1 MSEVKGQDVLYWRSE
16 STTGDWQYGI
26 GCGTADP
33 SDHWWNDTDT
43 RTEWRPDCG
52 ANANILI
59 FNNGIQ
65 QNMNLN
71 AGTDYRV
78 NQMIFNPGTGSR
90 IINSDNNRNLY
101 FYNRGGIDATIE
113 SNSSLTT
120 HEFNVNIN
128 IEDINTWMQIRV
140 NDGYLAFNNTVVNNS
155 GNTLNLRGVNGMRII
170 FNGPLMSSVGTP
182 GVSIAN
188 EIAPGQNV
196 HVIYQGPVNSATY
209 NGPTTL
215 YSGATLQISTNQ
227 TLGDIVLNSG
237 ATLIVDAGVILT
249 VTGSWTGGGTIQNNG
264 TIVLAGTAAQT
275 FPGAGTNV
283 AAMNNLT
290 INNPNGVALD
300 QNLNVSNN
308 LTLISG
314 VLSTGTYN
322 ITVDSPLT
330 NSITGGGS
338 TNYIS
343 GYLRRSINGGVNTY
357 FFPIGT
363 STVYA
368 PVQMAFTAGTVA
380 GVLEGYTTNGDH
392 PNIGSSNLNPAF
404 SVNRAWYFNIASG
417 LGTANYNA
425 TFNWI
430 IADQD
435 LGFNFNTA
443 LAGKFTTSNWTYPAI
458 GARTASSLQITG
470 SSGFS
475 GFQVAADCEPD
486 IPAVAATPDLV
497 CPDGSSTLSITSG
510 NLNGAANWYWYSGSC
525 GGTPIGTG
533 TSISVAPAA
542 TTTYY
547 VRGEGGCA
555 PAGGSCASI
564 TVTLDN
570 IPPVA
575 LCQDITVYLDATG
588 NVTITPQQVNIGSN
602 DNCGDITLSVS
613 PNTFNCDDL
622 SAGGLI
628 ISEYVEGTSSNK
640 NLEIYNAGS
649 DPVDL
654 GLYQLLLFTN
664 GSPTP
669 SEQMT
674 LSGTLN
680 PGAVIVYINSGSTY
694 TGPSVTNN
702 SVINFSGNDAIAI
715 YNTSTGS
722 YADIFGVIG
731 DDPGATNG
739 WTGSGGYQTVQ
750 RTLRRKP
757 EVVRG
762 VTVNPIGTGPGAFTT
777 LTTEWDIYPLNTI
790 TGLGSHTAVA
800 SGNTVTLT
808 VEDEAGNTSTCTANV
823 TVIDDLAPT
832 AVCQPVTIY
841 LDANGIA
848 TLTPSMINNGSTDN
862 CGIETLLIS
871 QTTFDCEDL
880 GSNSVTL
887 TVIDESGNS
896 STCSTTVTVV
906 DNIAPTADCQDITV
920 NLDATGNVTISASQV
935 NDNSTDN
942 CEIASYSVS
951 PNAFNCDDIGDNTV
965 TLTVTDNSGNIA
977 TCNAIVTVVDN
988 TSPTANC
995 QDITVIL
1002 DPVSGL
1008 ATITPEMINN
1018 GSNDVCGIQSLSV
1031 TPNTFSCGDL
1041 LTTLSSDLFIS
1052 EYIEGSGSSKAI
1064 EIYNGTGTSIDLS
1077 TEGYNLQMFFNG
1089 SNTAGLNIPLV
1100 GTVLS
1105 GDVFVIAQSSSS
1117 ATILAQADQTNTAGW
1132 FNGDDAVVLRKG
1144 TTIIDVIG
1152 QIGFD
1157 PGNEWGTGLVSTENN
1172 TLRRKSTIIQ
1182 GDGDG
1187 TDAFDP
1193 SVEWDGYAQ
1202 DNIADLG
1209 SHTFSPP
1216 TGVRPV
1222 VLTVTDVNGN
1232 VSTCSALV
1240 TIQDNTPPDIT
1251 CPSAPAAICS
1261 SGPYTHTNNSWDAT
1275 ATDACG
1281 VASIA
1286 YALSNATSG
1295 TGVTL
1300 NGVAFNVG
1308 TTLVT
1313 WRATDVNG
1321 NWSEC
1326 SFDVTVNPNHTI
1338 TLTSAASTENQEVC
1352 INEAIDD
1359 ITYEIGGGATGV
1371 TLGGTLPAGVTGNLV
1386 GNIYTISGIPTA
1398 SGVFNYTL
1406 TTTGNGC
1413 VVANESGT
1421 ITVNPALPV
1430 SVTISASPSGNI
1442 CGSTP
1447 VTFTALP
1454 VNEGTTPTYQWY
1466 LNANPVGGNSDTYT
1480 LNTPA
1485 NNDAVYVILTSD
1497 EPCAT
1502 GNPATSNTITLTL
1515 GIVEVTGTLPIP
1527 TIACYPNL
1535 GEAFEAI
1542 NDGTHQGIVTV
1553 SIHDNTT
1560 EPATAILNASGGT
1573 ASYTSVVVSPAT
1585 PGISVTGNLNAP
1597 LIQLNGAGNVT
1608 FDGRVDAV
1616 GALYSL
1622 TLNNANAGNLAST
1635 IELAA
1640 GASGNTVQYC
1650 NITGFNA
1657 IYSQGTA
1664 GNPNTENLIT
1674 DNRIYDFLN
1683 PGLASNGIHLAAFN
1697 EDWTIQW
1704 NELYQTTP
1712 LVASA
1717 NVEYAAIRVDAG
1729 TGNGFLV
1736 ENNTIGGNT
1745 AGGSGTW
1752 TKTGSNNVFYGIYI
1766 AAGTGTGNEINGNTI
1781 SNFAWTNS
1789 ANANWTG
1796 IHVAQGAVN
1805 ITGNIIG
1812 AGSGPENIQVTLGS
1826 TTAASNGILGIS
1838 HASGSASTISGNVIG
1853 AVAAGN
1859 SAANASNIYGIAK
1872 LGVPAPLIIENNQIS
1887 GLQAASASTGNNQV
1901 VYGIAYEIAGGN
1913 AVISGNTIQGLSN
1926 LTTGAGGQVHGIHTN
1941 VAALT
1946 VTGNIIFN
1954 LSNSAANETGESNA
1968 AVTGIVGRFTGNGT
1982 IAGNTIYNLQS
1993 TSAARGRAIGI
2004 YYNGT
2009 LNLTNH
2015 VSENFIH
2022 SLSVATVVPGPP
2034 FGEIYGIRTNFG
2046 QATVYNNIVSLGVVM
2061 SSNAYIYGIYENGL
2075 AGNNYNYYHNTIY
2088 IGGTSVQNENNS
2100 YAFFSGSNANQKE
2113 VINNIFHNAR
2123 TSSAGV
2129 TAYHYAVHYELNA
2142 NGLISDYNVYYYPSG
2157 RCVRIG
2163 PPNSGIFY
2171 ATLADWQAA
2180 YPAQDIHS
2188 VVANS
2193 NFAVPGGTAAANYIP
2208 GNPYNGFD
2216 NTGILTDYNGTLRDC
2231 AFTRGAFEAAAGA
2244 VTAVFDPTTSTRCQ
2258 GAGNVIYSDFA
2269 LVLNEVSVVY
2279 SIVSDPVGAI
2289 LVDAATG
2296 EVSYPAG
2303 WSGVVTITVTATG
2316 CDGPPVTATHV
2327 ATTSGNVGIPVFDL
2341 GETSER
2347 CVGEIPLTVTYTA
2360 TAPNSTDIIYTLSA
2374 AGTSTINTTT
2384 GEVTW
2389 DAAFSGIAT
2398 ITATAEGCGDDQIA
2412 VHTVTIN
2419 PSVGTPVF
2427 ILGATSSRCQSAG
2440 TVLYE
2445 ATATNAT
2452 SIAYSLDQAS
2462 LDAGVTINSG
2472 TGEVTYPETWA
2483 GTTYITASAEGCNG
2497 PSTAI
2502 HEALSTDALPVSVT
2516 ITVDPPAVCAGGT
2529 QTFTAVPV
2537 NGGTNPVY
2545 RWQVNGSDVGT
2556 NSNVYGPVALN
2567 DGDQVQC
2574 FVTSYDPCAQTGE
2587 FGSNVI
2593 TIAIGVVEVFSVAN
2607 PVATCYPNL
2616 GEAFAAINNGVYAG
2630 TITVRINGPTTE
2642 PVTAVLNA
2650 SLAAPQPNL
2659 PYYTSVNIYPTAN
2672 VTVTNDVDK
2681 DPNTPLI
2688 HLNGADNVTFN
2699 RWTDPNPP
2707 NNTYTISITNTSTSN
2722 LTSTIQLDGG
2732 ATNNTITYCNLRGSG
2747 TGADRGTV
2755 YIGGGGANTNNSILR
2770 NAFTG
2775 NGDNRPANSVY
2786 SFNGTGNNT
2795 VFVEFNEF
2803 YNFFSLSNNSNGV
2816 YLHTGTGTSRIND
2829 NRFYETSSFSPTA
2842 DAEYAVIRFIS
2853 IGTGNQIH
2861 RNTIGGNA
2869 TDIASSSHWLKTD
2882 FSDNLFYGIYV
2893 GGPSAGNFLSGNIN
2907 RNRISLFD
2915 WHNRG
2920 NAGFTAIHLEQWSS
2934 FNIGGT
2940 TLADGNIIG
2949 SPTGT
2954 NNIILTQGETA
2965 ATTNLHLPQNSS
2977 RLGFIGIGYQTY
2989 LVNNIRFNTIGAIST
3004 NTTTPDIGCHLFG
3017 IAKLRH
3023 GTHVTLPV
3031 YNNTITNL
3039 NANSVSTGSTQW
3051 VFGIY
3056 YDVADISGVP
3066 WESGYVRINNNT
3078 IANLTNHGTQFINT
3092 YLSSRVQ
3099 GIYASTY
3106 FLNIYENTI
3115 HDLTGYNESTEAE
3128 RYVSVGGIIA
3138 ESIYNENNLNGE
3150 RGYVEV
3156 NTIFNLSNLSGARS
3170 RVTGL
3175 YYRGPTSNEIG
3186 SDYNTITRNFI
3197 HCLSVSS
3204 TTSVSQIF
3212 GIFTSRGQ
3220 VDYSNNIISLGSDL
3234 PSNVRTDIFG
3244 IYEFGRPG
3252 NNTNIYFNT
3261 ISIGGITTQGSI
3273 NYNSFA
3279 FYSVYSENSKRI
3291 LNNLFHNVRTGPAS
3305 STHAAIRL
3313 NGTAGVTIDYNN
3325 YYSQAGIVGRMGAA
3339 NIPLIDDWRTAT
3351 GQDTHS
3357 VNIPT
3362 DFTIPFGEDP
3372 YDYIPLN
3379 PQAGVSIPEIT
3390 WDFSLADRD
3399 CNNTMGAWETDMIT
3413 LTATDGIP
3421 SGSYRTLAD
3430 AFDKINDGTHQGDI
3444 DIKINCNTFE
3454 VRRAILY
3461 QSGYNSTSLYNRVRI
3476 YPAQPDIRVSGEM
3489 DEALIVLDGAD
3500 NVTISGRINY
3510 TGADRNLTLDNY
3522 LPAPAYRPYAMTVQL
3537 LNGATND
3544 SIAGCIIR
3552 GGSISNGVIDIRG
3565 GGNNHN
3571 NVFIN
3576 NLFTNTGIVG
3586 NETRAAAFFMSTG
3599 SGGTNTGIIA
3609 NNEFRNVL
3617 RLSRNPETTARV
3629 DAILLNSGNSDWTI
3643 SGNSFYET
3651 GTYATTNSVELSCIR
3666 IGASGNNFI
3675 IENNFIGGN
3684 APGALGFWNKTG
3696 FNNNFTAI
3704 HLATG
3709 TGAGNV
3715 VRGNVIRGFNW
3726 TNSGGT
3732 TGANW
3737 TGIHIQDGSAVV
3749 GGTDAADGNLI
3760 GSADP
3765 AETSITVTNGATGG
3779 TFYGINN
3786 FTNSQIFPA
3795 WRLIQHNTIG
3805 GIRTNTTNNSAFSIN
3820 AIANTNTLAFRPVIV
3835 RNSTITN
3842 LHALSSTADI
3852 QEVVGIRYN
3861 VSNDYITVE
3870 DNLIDNLQN
3879 GSNPAGGQGITSG
3892 IWIRQS
3898 ARAIV
3903 SNNTVSNLTSAMGNS
3918 QSDHAAAV
3926 TGIVAFG
3933 YENLNVTG
3941 NTVHNLHSTF
3951 ATGGLQVTGIVAFA
3965 SGANPAVVNR
3975 NFIHGFS
3982 LASQNTG
3989 AHMNGIRIVRGL
4001 NLTVFNNIV
4010 HLTTESTSARTIY
4023 GIFDH
4028 GAQTGDVTR
4037 IYYNTVMIGG
4047 VAPAANQNNSYGL
4060 WSSSGANNKDY
4071 QNNVFSNFRSNA
4083 NAGATGRHYAVFFT
4097 DTPVAGFI
4105 SDYNNLYASGTG
4117 GITGR
4122 MPSGEYPTLNAWQTA
4137 TTQDAHSLSVDPVF
4151 ALPGGSDP
4159 ANYIPSAAMPGLTG
4173 LGSITDDFGTDA
4185 VRTDPVTMGAWEN
4198 DCNLV
4203 ITEQPADL
4211 IRCENDNASFTV
4223 VATGV
4228 GTPAYLWEFSTD
4240 NGVTWNVVP
4249 GQTPPGSSTLTI
4261 AAANNGLYRCVIT
4274 FTNDPDPPCVIV
4286 SDWATLTVNPR
4297 PTTSAIWHQ

>member
-1 MSEVKGQDVLYWRSE
+1 MHIDVKDGF
-16 STTGDWQYGI
+16 
-26 GCGTADP
+26 
-33 SDHWWNDTDT
+33 
-43 RTEWRPDCG
+43 
-52 ANANILI
+52 LI
-59 FNNGIQ
+59 
-65 QNMNLN
+65 
-71 AGTDYRV
+71 
-78 NQMIFNPGTGSR
+78 
-90 IINSDNNRNLY
+90 
-101 FYNRGGIDATIE
+101 
-113 SNSSLTT
+113 
-120 HEFNVNIN
+120 
-128 IEDINTWMQIRV
+128 
-140 NDGYLAFNNTVVNNS
+140 FNNTVVNNS
-155 GNTLNLRGVNGMRII
+155 INPLNLWGNIVSGNNMQIT
-170 FNGPLMSSVGTP
+170 FNGPVLGNP
-182 GVSIAN
+182 GVNIR
-188 EIAPGQNV
+188 GDV
-196 HVIYQGPVNSATY
+196 HVNYDGLEESKTY
-209 NGPTTL
+209 SGPTTI
-215 YSGATLQISTNQ
+215 YSGGTLQISSNQ

-237 ATLIVDAGVILT
+237 ATLIVDAGVTLT

-275 FPGAGTNV
+275 FPGAGTNI

-314 VLSTGTYN
+314 ILSTSTYN
-322 ITVDSPLT
+322 ITVDNPLT
-330 NSITGGGS
+330 NSINGGGS
-338 TNYIS
+338 TNYIN

-404 SVNRAWYFNIASG
+404 SVNRAWYFNIVSG

-425 TFNWI
+425 TLNWVT
-430 IADQD
+430 ADQD
-435 LGFNFNTA
+435 VGFNFNTA
-443 LAGKFTTSNWTYPAI
+443 LAGKFTTSNWTYPTI
-458 GARTASSLQITG
+458 GTRTANSLQITG

-475 GFQVAADCEPD
+475 GFQIAADCEPD
-486 IPAVAATPDLV
+486 IPTVAATPDLV

-790 TGLGSHTAVA
+790 TGLGSHAAVA

-808 VEDEAGNTSTCTANV
+808 VEDEAGNTSTCNANV

-880 GSNSVTL
+880 GSNTVTL

-896 STCSTTVTVV
+896 STCSATVTVV

-920 NLDATGNVTISASQV
+920 NLDATGNITISPSDV
-935 NDNSTDN
+935 NNNSTDN
-942 CEIASYSVS
+942 CEIASFAVS
-951 PNAFNCDDIGDNTV
+951 PNTFNCDDVGENTV
-965 TLTVTDNSGNIA
+965 TLTVTDNSGNVA
-977 TCNAIVTVVDN
+977 TCTAIVTVIDN
-988 TSPTANC
+988 TNPTAIC
-995 QDITVIL
+995 QNITVTL
-1002 DPVSGL
+1002 DPITGT
-1008 ATITPEMINN
+1008 ATITPDMIND
-1018 GSNDVCGIQSLSV
+1018 GSSDACGIQSV
-1031 TPNTFSCGDL
+1031 TVSPNTFSCVDL
-1041 LTTLSSDLFIS
+1041 LTTPAADLFIS
-1052 EYIEGSGSSKAI
+1052 EYIEGSSNNKAI
-1064 EIYNGTGTSIDLS
+1064 EIYNGTGAYIDLA
-1077 TEGYNLQMFFNG
+1077 TGGYDLQMFFNG
-1089 SNTAGLNIPLV
+1089 SNTAGLTIPLT
-1100 GTVLS
+1100 GTVAN
-1105 GDVFVIAQSSSS
+1105 GDVYVVAHGSSS
-1117 ATILAQADQTNTAGW
+1117 AVILAQTDQTTPPATNW
-1132 FNGDDAVVLRKG
+1132 YNGNDAVVLRRG

-1232 VSTCSALV
+1232 ASTCSALV

-1251 CPSAPAAICS
+1251 CPSAPATICS

-1281 VASIA
+1281 VASIT
-1286 YALSNATSG
+1286 YTLSNATTG
-1295 TGVTL
+1295 TGATL

-1326 SFDVTVNPNHTI
+1326 SYSVVINPNHTI
-1338 TLTSAASTENQEVC
+1338 TLTSAVSTENQEVC
-1352 INEAIDD
+1352 INVSIEP
-1359 ITYEIGGGATGV
+1359 ITYEISGGATGV

-1535 GEAFEAI
+1535 GEAFAAV
-1542 NDGTHQGIVTV
+1542 NDGTHQGDVIV
-1553 SIHDNTT
+1553 SIQANTT
-1560 EPATAILNASGGT
+1560 EPATAILNASGGA
-1573 ASYTSVVVSPAT
+1573 ASYTSVVVSPAA

-1597 LIQLNGAGNVT
+1597 LIQLNGADNVI
-1608 FDGRVDAV
+1608 FDGRMDAV
-1616 GALYSL
+1616 GAPYSL
-1622 TLNNANAGNLAST
+1622 TLNNTNAGNAATT
-1635 IELAA
+1635 IEFAA
-1640 GASGNTVQYC
+1640 GAANNLIQFC

-1697 EDWTIQW
+1697 EYWTIQF

-1736 ENNTIGGNT
+1736 ENNTIGSNG
-1745 AGGSGTW
+1745 ASGTW

-1766 AAGTGTGNEINGNTI
+1766 SAGTGNSIAGNNIRDFN
-1781 SNFAWTNS
+1781 WTNTQ
-1789 ANANWTG
+1789 NANWTG

-1805 ITGNIIG
+1805 ITGNIVG
-1812 AGSGPENIQVTLGS
+1812 AGSGAGNIQVTLGL
-1826 TTAASNGILGIS
+1826 TTAASNGIFGIS

-1853 AVAAGN
+1853 AVTAGN

-1872 LGVPAPLIIENNQIS
+1872 LGVPAPLTIENNQIS

-1901 VYGIAYEIAGGN
+1901 VYGIAYEVAGGI

-1946 VTGNIIFN
+1946 VTSNIIFN

-1993 TSAARGRAIGI
+1993 TYAARGRAIGI

-2046 QATVYNNIVSLGVVM
+2046 QATVYNNIVSLGVGM
-2061 SSNAYIYGIYENGL
+2061 SSNAYIYGIYENGY

-2088 IGGTSVQNENNS
+2088 IGGTSTQNENNS
-2100 YAFFSGSNANQKE
+2100 YAFFSGNNENQKD
-2113 VINNIFHNAR
+2113 IRNNIFHNAR

-2129 TAYHYAVHYELNA
+2129 TAFHYAAHYQTNA
-2142 NGLISDYNVYYYPSG
+2142 NGLTSDYNVYYFPSG
-2157 RCVRIG
+2157 RFVRMG
-2163 PPNSGIFY
+2163 PPTPHIFY
-2171 ATLADWQAA
+2171 ATLADWQTA
-2180 YPAQDIHS
+2180 YPAQDVHS

-2193 NFAVPGGTAAANYIP
+2193 NFANPGGTAAADYVP
-2208 GNPYNGFD
+2208 GNPYNGVD
-2216 NTGILTDYNGTLRDC
+2216 NTGITTDYTGTLRDC

-2244 VTAVFDPTTSTRCQ
+2244 VTAVFDPETSTRCQ
-2258 GAGNVIYSDFA
+2258 GAGTVIYSDSA
-2269 LVLNEVSVVY
+2269 LVLNDVSVFY
-2279 SIVSDPVGAI
+2279 SIESTPAGAI

-2303 WSGVVTITVTATG
+2303 WSGTVTITLTATG
-2316 CDGPPVTATHV
+2316 CNGPPVTATHV
-2327 ATTSGNVGIPVFDL
+2327 ATTAGNVEAPVFDPAF
-2341 GETSER
+2341 SER
-2347 CVGEIPLTVTYTA
+2347 CQGAETIIYTA
-2360 TAPNSTDIIYTLSA
+2360 TAVNA
-2374 AGTSTINTTT
+2374 
-2384 GEVTW
+2384 
-2389 DAAFSGIAT
+2389 SGISYEIDAT
-2398 ITATAEGCGDDQIA
+2398 SQAGGVSIVSNTGAVTYPDTWNGITVITATAEGCGGPLTA
-2412 VHTVTIN
+2412 THTVTTN
-2419 PSVGTPVF
+2419 PPVGIPVF
-2427 ILGATSSRCQSAG
+2427 DPGLLDSRCQG
-2440 TVLYE
+2440 EEDVQYT
-2445 ATATNAT
+2445 ATAANTTGITYSIDAASTAGGVSIDANTGLVSYPAT
-2452 SIAYSLDQAS
+2452 WI
-2462 LDAGVTINSG
+2462 GI
-2472 TGEVTYPETWA
+2472 
-2483 GTTYITASAEGCNG
+2483 TTITASAAGCNG
-2497 PSTAI
+2497 PAVETFVVETTTA
-2502 HEALSTDALPVSVT
+2502 LTPSVS
-2516 ITVDPPAVCAGGT
+2516 IEIDPPGGTCAGGEL
-2529 QTFTAVPV
+2529 TFTAIPVHGGPSPSYQWRLNGVDVP
-2537 NGGTNPVY
+2537 GAT
-2545 RWQVNGSDVGT
+2545 SE
-2556 NSNVYGPVALN
+2556 VYGPVILN
-2567 DGDQVQC
+2567 DGDVVR
-2574 FVTSYDPCAQTGE
+2574 VTMISSDPCALPDPVFSVVTVS
-2587 FGSNVI
+2587 FGI
-2593 TIAIGVVEVFSVAN
+2593 VEVFSAAN
-2607 PVATCYPNL
+2607 PSPTCYNTL
-2616 GEAFAAINNGVYAG
+2616 GEAFTSINNGDYVG
-2630 TITVRINGPTTE
+2630 QISVRILASTTE
-2642 PVTAVLNA
+2642 PVSAVLNA
-2650 SLAAPQPNL
+2650 SGGLSS
-2659 PYYTSVNIYPTAN
+2659 YTSVRVFPQSEGIS
-2672 VTVTNDVDK
+2672 VTGDIDG
-2681 DPNTPLI
+2681 PLV
-2688 HLNGADNVTFN
+2688 HLNGADGVILHGSPGGAGADTSLFYINTRVG
-2699 RWTDPNPP
+2699 PNA
-2707 NNTYTISITNTSTSN
+2707 T
-2722 LTSTIQLDGG
+2722 TIQLDNG
-2732 ATNNTITYCNLRGSG
+2732 ATSNTITYCNLRGSG

-2786 SFNGTGNNT
+2786 SFNGTGSNT

-2803 YNFFSLSNNSNGV
+2803 YNFFSLNNNSNGV

-2869 TDIASSSHWLKTD
+2869 NDITYASHWLKTA
-2882 FSDNLFYGIYV
+2882 SSNNLFYGIYV
-2893 GGPSAGNFLSGNIN
+2893 GGPSAGNFLSGNIH
-2907 RNRISLFD
+2907 RNQISLFD
-2915 WHNRG
+2915 WHNSG

-2934 FNIGGT
+2934 FHIGGT
-2940 TLADGNIIG
+2940 TAADGNTIG
-2949 SPTGT
+2949 SATGT
-2954 NNIILTQGETA
+2954 DNIILTQGETSVSEL
-2965 ATTNLHLPQNSS
+2965 LHLPQNSS
-2977 RLGFIGIGYQTY
+2977 RLGFIGIAYQTY
-2989 LVNNIRFNTIGAIST
+2989 LVTNIRFNTIGAIST
-3004 NTTTPDIGCHLFG
+3004 NTSTPDIGCHLFG

-3023 GTHVTLPV
+3023 GTHIPLPV
-3031 YNNTITNL
+3031 NNNTITNL
-3039 NANSVSTGSTQW
+3039 NANSLSTGATQW
-3051 VFGIY
+3051 VYGIF
-3056 YDVADISGVP
+3056 YDVADQSGDP
-3066 WESGYVRINNNT
+3066 WESGYVRIHNNT
-3078 IANLTNHGTQFINT
+3078 VAQLTNNGTNAATLNQ
-3092 YLSSRVQ
+3092 SSRVQ
-3099 GIYASTY
+3099 GIHASTF

-3115 HDLTGYNESTEAE
+3115 RDLVGHNGSTEVE
-3128 RYVSVGGIIA
+3128 KFVSVGGIIA
-3138 ESIYNENNLNGE
+3138 ESIFNEFTYNGE

-3156 NTIFNLSNLSGARS
+3156 NTIFNLSNVSGARC

-3175 YYRGPTSNEIG
+3175 YYKGPTSNEIG

-3197 HCLSVSS
+3197 HSLSVSN
-3204 TTSVSQIF
+3204 TSAVSQIF
-3212 GIFTSRGQ
+3212 GIFSRGQ
-3220 VDYSNNIISLGSDL
+3220 VAYSNNIISLGF
-3234 PSNVRTDIFG
+3234 NVPVNASTEICG
-3244 IYEFGRPG
+3244 IREVGRAG

-3261 ISIGGITTQGSI
+3261 VSIGGNSSVGSS
-3273 NYNSFA
+3273 NANSYA
-3279 FYSVYSENSKRI
+3279 FYSENSFNLKRI
-3291 LNNLFHNVRTGPAS
+3291 LNNLFHNVRTGPAAN
-3305 STHAAIRL
+3305 THAAIRL
-3313 NGTAGVTIDYNN
+3313 FSNSGVTIDYNN
-3325 YYSQAGIVGRMGAA
+3325 YWSQSGVVGRMDAA
-3339 NIPLIDDWRTAT
+3339 NIPLIGDWRAAT
-3351 GQDTHS
+3351 GQDVHS
-3357 VNIPT
+3357 VNIST
-3362 DFTIPFGEDP
+3362 DFTVPFGEDP

-3413 LTATDGIP
+3413 LTASDGIP

-3537 LNGATND
+3537 LNGTTND

-3941 NTVHNLHSTF
+3941 NTVNNLHSTF
-3951 ATGGLQVTGIVAFA
+3951 TTGGLQVTGIVAFA
-3965 SGANPAVVNR
+3965 SGANPAAVNR
-3975 NFIHGFS
+3975 NFVHSFS

-4010 HLTTESTSARTIY
+4010 HLTTESTLARTIY
-4023 GIFDH
+4023 GIYDH
-4028 GAQTGDVTR
+4028 GAQTGDATR

-4047 VAPAANQNNSYGL
+4047 IAPAANQNNSYGL

-4105 SDYNNLYASGTG
+4105 SDYNNLYAPGTG

-4122 MPSGEYPTLNAWQTA
+4122 MPSGEYPTLNSWQTA

-4159 ANYIPSAAMPGLTG
+4159 ADYFPSAAMPGLTG
-4173 LGSITDDFGTDA
+4173 LGGITDDFGTDA

-4198 DCNLV
+4198 DCNGLV
-4203 ITEQPADL
+4203 NDEPDAFTE
-4211 IRCENDNASFTV
+4211 CENATVTFTIGVSNVTTPVYQWQVSFNGGLT
-4223 VATGV
+4223 
-4228 GTPAYLWEFSTD
+4228 WTD
-4240 NGVTWNVVP
+4240 LTE
-4249 GQTPPGSSTLTI
+4249 TPPYSGTNSPVLTI
-4261 AAANNGLYRCVIT
+4261 TDITITMDGSLYRCRVTDADNGCVVISAGALL
-4274 FTNDPDPPCVIV
+4274 N
-4286 SDWATLTVNPR
+4286 VNPR
-4297 PTTSAIWHQ
+4297 PTTGAIWHQ